1 MDVKEVTISGE
12 IGFIEANHAIIL
24 LKLWF
29 RIHTVFRGRIPSL
42 HILFSHEL
50 TLRMT
55 EELREE
61 SVEWIKK

>member
-24 LKLWF
+24 LKPPVH
-29 RIHTVFRGRIPSL
+29 IHTVFEADPPAIVT
-42 HILFSHEL
+42 LFSHEL

-55 EELREE
+55 EELR
-61 SVEWIKK
+61 KNR